1 VAEDRE
7 LLVERSEVLA
17 DSLLGLLPKNRVNE
31 KRKVLLAALLSREWQ
46 TKEHVE
52 LHDVV
57 RAVLN
62 PPARIGALDVE
73 SWMPGRER
81 KRFAQELNT
90 LIGSPRFGL
99 WNSGAP
105 IDFDAFCDKGEM
117 RGRVNIISIA
127 HLSETERHFIV
138 SLILSEAISWM
149 RKQSGTHE
157 LRCLLYQD
165 ECSGYVPPLGMPA
178 PKRSFLTLLKQSRAY
193 GMGVV
198 LATQNPVDIDYKAMS
213 NAGMWIIGRLTTER
227 DRKRLVD
234 GLRSSDHSVGMDA
247 KQLHATVAALGKREF
262 FCHSMYRAP
271 TVMRSRHTV
280 SCERLQNRLQQIEV
294 AGQEQVQI
302 LERLRARRPGGI
314 TLSSVLMFLLG
325 GRFGRMQAARQ
336 IQKQNPK
343 LELEIREAEE
353 RLQAFARE
361 CDAIV
366 AEIEQLA
373 ADFSRER
380 EMVR

>member
-1 VAEDRE
+1 
-7 LLVERSEVLA
+7 
-17 DSLLGLLPKNRVNE
+17 
-31 KRKVLLAALLSREWQ
+31 
-46 TKEHVE
+46 
-52 LHDVV
+52 
-57 RAVLN
+57 
-62 PPARIGALDVE
+62 LDVE

-280 SCERLQNRLQQIEV
+280 SWLRGPVTKQEIARLCNKQKDPMQQRWRKLERLQNRLQQIEV